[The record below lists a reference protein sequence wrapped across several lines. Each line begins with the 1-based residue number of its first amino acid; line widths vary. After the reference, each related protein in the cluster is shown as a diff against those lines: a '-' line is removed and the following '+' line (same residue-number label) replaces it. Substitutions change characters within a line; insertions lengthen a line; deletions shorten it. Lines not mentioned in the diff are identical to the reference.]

1 MSDSNTAYDLLFAAI
16 RTRCQQDH
24 WYGPELSSP
33 KSRKGVSLDNPRRLG
48 FAYLPASEELLVRTE
63 AALGFA
69 LPPLLHALYA
79 KVANGGFGP
88 GAGLQGALEGY
99 GRPGD
104 SIYANSD
111 DTIVAHYLWRSAERT
126 VPLASF
132 EGQWS
137 QYDNVL
143 VPAGKWP
150 EKLLP
155 LCDLGCVQHACIS
168 SDEQMYIVAPSQDD
182 AAYVLVN
189 LAISFEMWLWGWVRD
204 EYKIVYYGSHAQK
217 V

>member
-1 MSDSNTAYDLLFAAI
+1 M
-16 RTRCQQDH
+16 
-24 WYGPELSSP
+24 
-33 KSRKGVSLDNPRRLG
+33 
-48 FAYLPASEELLVRTE
+48 
-63 AALGFA
+63 
-69 LPPLLHALYA
+69 
-79 KVANGGFGP
+79 ANGGFGP
-88 GAGLQGALEGY
+88 VLGIQGALEGY

-111 DTIVAHYLWRSAERT
+111 DTIVAHYLWRSAGRI

-143 VPAGKWP
+143 VPNDIWP

-155 LCDLGCVQHACIS
+155 LCNLGCVQHACIS
-168 SDEQMYIVAPSQDD
+168 SDEQMYLAAPSEDD
-182 AAYVLVN
+182 AAYVLVR
-189 LAISFEMWLWGWVRD
+189 LAISFEMWLWAWVRD
-204 EYKIVYYGSHAQK
+204 EYKVVNYGSHAQK